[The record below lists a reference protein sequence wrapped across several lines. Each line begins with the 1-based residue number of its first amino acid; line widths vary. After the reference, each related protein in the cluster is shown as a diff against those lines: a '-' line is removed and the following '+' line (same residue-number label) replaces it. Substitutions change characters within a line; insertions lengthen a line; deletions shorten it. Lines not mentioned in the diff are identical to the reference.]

1 MGLDNGIRVKGIP
14 EEDKKKI
21 PYYNESWGDF
31 LKEGEIEPI
40 YWRKCWGLR
49 REVISVLHMSKD
61 EFKKEIDPEDIPAL
75 IRALMP
81 FLSRDYWDRDADS
94 IWEYDEYF
102 QTIYKNLVFLEWLKY
117 YYKEHPDIEVYF
129 YDSY

>member
-31 LKEGEIEPI
+31 LEEGEIEPI

-81 FLSRDYWDRDADS
+81 FLSRDCWDRDADS

-102 QTIYKNLVFLEWLKY
+102 QINRLSG
-117 YYKEHPDIEVYF
+117 D
-129 YDSY
+129 

>member
-1 MGLDNGIRVKGIP
+1 MP

-21 PYYNESWGDF
+21 PYYNDDMADY
-31 LKEGEIEPI
+31 LDDGEIEPV

-49 REVISVLHMSKD
+49 GVVLSVLHMGQEEYQKD
-61 EFKKEIDPEDIPAL
+61 IDPDDIPAL
-75 IRALMP
+75 IRGLKP
-81 FLSRDYWDRDADS
+81 FLSRDYWDENADS

-102 QTIYKNLVFLEWLKY
+102 ERFYKNIIFLEWFKE
-117 YYKEHPDIEVYF
+117 YYKEHPDLKVYF

>member
-1 MGLDNGIRVKGIP
+1 MGLDNGIRIKGML

-21 PYYNESWGDF
+21 PYYNDDMAEYLDD
-31 LKEGEIEPI
+31 GEIEPV

-49 REVISVLHMSKD
+49 GVVLSVLHMGQEVYQKG
-61 EFKKEIDPEDIPAL
+61 IDPDDIPAL
-75 IRALMP
+75 IRGLKP
-81 FLSRDYWDRDADS
+81 FLSRDYWDENADS

-102 QTIYKNLVFLEWLKY
+102 EHFYKNIIFLEWFKE
-117 YYKEHPDIEVYF
+117 YYKEHPDLKVYF

>member
-21 PYYNESWGDF
+21 PYYDEHWGDY
-31 LKEGEIEPI
+31 LEEGEIEPV

-49 REVISVLHMSKD
+49 REVISILRMSND
-61 EFKKEIDPEDIPAL
+61 EFRKEIDPEDIPAL
-75 IRALMP
+75 IRALIP
-81 FLSRDYWDRDADS
+81 FLSRDYWDENADS

-117 YYKEHPDIEVYF
+117 YYKEHPDIKVYF